1 MVYLSSE
8 GYLVDFLTCLVL
20 VDVLAAGVL
29 AFLAVDFLG
38 DLAAGLAAGL
48 ADFLGVAF
56 LLFFFFFG
64 ASS

>member
-38 DLAAGLAAGL
+38 DLAAGLA
-48 ADFLGVAF
+48 DFLGVAF

-64 ASS
+64 SSS

>member
-38 DLAAGLAAGL
+38 DLAAGLA
-48 ADFLGVAF
+48 DFLGVAF